1 MLCLPGAQKGG
12 DRHVRTGVARSFCG
26 AVACQCNYQ
35 SYDELVEEALRLL
48 QEREAEAD
56 RIAEKLR
63 PAAESFTRGEPGIPF
78 DAEDVIRRGM
88 QRLSARDSTA

>member
-1 MLCLPGAQKGG
+1 MSESLPLDEFVAQQLASG
-12 DRHVRTGVARSFCG
+12 R
-26 AVACQCNYQ
+26 YQ

-56 RIAEKLR
+56 RIADKLR
-63 PAAESFTRGEPGIPF
+63 SAAERFKRGEPGRPF

-88 QRLSARDSTA
+88 ERLAARDRTP